1 MHVPR
6 GDIKDALS
14 EVRARRN
21 SSPPFVSGT
30 RHSVPQNLLER
41 DEAREPERQG
51 PALTLTP
58 RRLAPV
64 LGLAGWPS
72 GRRATAPG
80 PAKVPAWVTQST

>member
-21 SSPPFVSGT
+21 SSPPFMSGT
-30 RHSVPQNLLER
+30 RHSAPQNLLER